1 MCEGVI
7 SCVINSTDHSEEMV
21 AFIENAP
28 QGSLLFMV
36 THDDGS
42 ARLKSNAK
50 KLVEALGSKEIQNMK
65 FRSSWVFIAAKG
77 FKLPDDIEREKI
89 NHSDSKKNRYNGWPA
104 EIQIEGCIPR
114 NLM

>member
-1 MCEGVI
+1 MSRQCQKLRSWMQEKVGGRWSCVCEGVI

-42 ARLKSNAK
+42 AR
-50 KLVEALGSKEIQNMK
+50 
-65 FRSSWVFIAAKG
+65 
-77 FKLPDDIEREKI
+77 
-89 NHSDSKKNRYNGWPA
+89 
-104 EIQIEGCIPR
+104 
-114 NLM
+114 